1 MDSELV
7 VVDWIMPVTQSLPA
21 TARMVVDML
30 AMAAARVVMVRSV
43 EVGPLA
49 AVALVVI
56 PVMVHPDRQTQP
68 LLVVAEALDNIIL
81 AHMVSVLVVV
91 LEFMAKEPVAQHL
104 LMELVMVV
112 RAVLTVVMAWPENLP
127 TGRQATFGHDLQEI
141 TQQ

>member
-1 MDSELV
+1 
-7 VVDWIMPVTQSLPA
+7 
-21 TARMVVDML
+21 ML
-30 AMAAARVVMVRSV
+30 AMVAARVVMVRSV
-43 EVGPLA
+43 EVGLRA

-91 LEFMAKEPVAQHL
+91 SEFMAKEPVAQHL

-112 RAVLTVVMAWPENLP
+112 RAALVEAMVWLENLP
-127 TGRQATFGHDLQEI
+127 KGRQATFGHDLQEI